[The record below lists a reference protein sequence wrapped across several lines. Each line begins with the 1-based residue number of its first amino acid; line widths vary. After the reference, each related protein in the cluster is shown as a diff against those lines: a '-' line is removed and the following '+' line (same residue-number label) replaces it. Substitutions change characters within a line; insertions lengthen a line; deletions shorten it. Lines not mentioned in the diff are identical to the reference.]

1 MHSSVRETDT
11 VARLGGD
18 EFTAILE
25 DVNGPQETV
34 TLVTRFLTLLRL
46 PIVLGSA
53 EAIITSSIGIVLYA
67 KTDGDLSPDALL
79 ERADQALYGVK
90 HRGRNGYGF
99 YASSLEDK
107 VGEGKPGPPGPISV

>member
-1 MHSSVRETDT
+1 MRESDT

-25 DVNGPQETV
+25 DVNGPQDTV
-34 TLVTRFLTLLRL
+34 TVVTRFLTLLRL
-46 PIVLGSA
+46 PIELGNA
-53 EAIITSSIGIVLYA
+53 DATITSSIGIVLYA

-107 VGEGKPGPPGPISV
+107 VGEGKLGPPGPISV